1 VSMQAVALTQAAA
14 VCYVQALEW
23 RIIMR
28 IRNETEADIPAIRAL
43 VSTAF
48 AGKAYSSQTEAAI
61 VDALRRN
68 GALSVTLVAE
78 DQSGIIGHI
87 AFSPVMIDGEDLG
100 WYGLGPIAVMPE
112 RQGEGIGSALVREG
126 LAAIRKIDAKGCL
139 LLGDPNYY
147 GRFGF
152 RADARLRLADV
163 PPEYFQALC
172 FSGEMPS
179 GMVAYDAAFEVTN
192 D

>member
-1 VSMQAVALTQAAA
+1 
-14 VCYVQALEW
+14 
-23 RIIMR
+23 MR

-48 AGKAYSSQTEAAI
+48 AGKAYSSQTETAI

-78 DQSGIIGHI
+78 DESGIIGHI
-87 AFSPVMIDGEDLG
+87 AFSPVTIDGEDLG
-100 WYGLGPIAVMPE
+100 WYGLGPIAVAPE
-112 RQGEGIGSALVREG
+112 RQREGIGSALVREG
-126 LAAIRKIDAKGCL
+126 LAAIRKRDANGCL

-152 RADARLRLADV
+152 RADARLRLAGA

-172 FSGEMPS
+172 FSGEMPA
-179 GMVAYDAAFEVTN
+179 GMVTYDAAFEVTN